1 MNKIELKK
9 AWKITGH
16 SLIAQEREYSKVMNK
31 NLD

>member
-16 SLIAQEREYSKVMNK
+16 SLIAQGRE
-31 NLD
+31 

>member
-16 SLIAQEREYSKVMNK
+16 SLIAQDRE
-31 NLD
+31 